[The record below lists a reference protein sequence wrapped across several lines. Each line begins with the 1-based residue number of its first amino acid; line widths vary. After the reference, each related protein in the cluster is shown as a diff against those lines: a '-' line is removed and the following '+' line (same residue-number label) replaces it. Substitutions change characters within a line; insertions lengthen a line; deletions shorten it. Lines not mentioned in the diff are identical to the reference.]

1 MQQSEAAK
9 KKYHTKDISGD
20 LEMKKKSKDEK
31 RKYKKERNTFL
42 RQMKKYEPALAKDI
56 IPITAWS
63 KEENYGI
70 MKDGSIA
77 DFMQI
82 LCKNLYNASDDE
94 LAYDNLK
101 WEKLFMTYSA
111 DLKYIVLNFPVDVS
125 SQFSYIKHI
134 AKGTDNP
141 VLFHMLEDEYDRL
154 DYVQTKTT
162 DRDYYLMFYAADYM
176 QYLDR
181 KAKIKGI
188 LNQGGMPLVAEI
200 PYNKKVQVLYK
211 LNNLNGSIFAGREGS
226 K

>member
-1 MQQSEAAK
+1 MK
-9 KKYHTKDISGD
+9 KKYHTKDISGEE
-20 LEMKKKSKDEK
+20 EMKKMSKDEK

-42 RQMKKYEPALAKDI
+42 RQMKKYEPALARDI
-56 IPITAWS
+56 IPITAWIN
-63 KEENYGI
+63 EENYGI

-101 WEKLFMTYSA
+101 WEKLFMTYPG

-125 SQFSYIKHI
+125 LQFSHIKHI
-134 AKGTDNP
+134 AARTDNP

-200 PYNKKVQVLYK
+200 PYEKKLQVLYK
-211 LNNLNGSIFAGREGS
+211 LNNLNGAIFAGRDGANER
-226 K
+226 